1 MADKHPGYMTTFKER
16 LSYWTY
22 FIGQNIYYN
31 ITAAFISTYLAMQGV
46 NLAKVAIVLLIV
58 KIWDAVNDPIFGFI
72 FDKVKFKNGQKSLP
86 WLRISTALIPIV
98 TIILFSIPSA
108 LGETGKLVWFGVA
121 YVLWDTVYTLT
132 DIPAYAMLNTMTDN
146 LPERNTLLSVNRVF
160 SGAGVLIYGVVLPI
174 LISENVGMSASL
186 AIATLS
192 IFSALTMVPLSLNC
206 KERNY
211 KPEEEDENFSPRQMF
226 SYLGKNKYLLP
237 YSGGYCATD
246 ALKTSAA
253 VTLFVSFYLFGNS
266 LYSIVLNLLNMVPG
280 VFAAMLMPT
289 ILKKLDKFKTLFWC
303 NIVNI
308 ILGLVIFFV
317 GYENRALFLTLTCV
331 RTIPMSI
338 VGILA
343 FMFTPDCAEY
353 GQYKSGISAK
363 GITFAIQTFSVK
375 ITAAVSSSLAL
386 ALLGCFHW
394 ISVEA
399 ESFEMLKA
407 LNIQQSA
414 GALEGLWIVYA
425 LVPVIGMI
433 ISTFFYLGYKLND
446 KDVQI
451 MARCNAGEITRE
463 EAQLLTRFNCG
474 TGKYYPVYLVI
485 LERLDSHCHRKISLS
500 RSRRTNAHYNGVLGY
515 SINIFLLS
523 HRFRLNRFPHD
534 RMTDY
539 ITI

>member
-211 KPEEEDENFSPRQMF
+211 KPEEEDENFSPQADVLLSGEKQVPADLLRR
-226 SYLGKNKYLLP
+226 LLRHRCAENLRRRDAVRLLLP
-237 YSGGYCATD
+237 VRQLPLLHRAEPAEHGAGGFRRHAH
-246 ALKTSAA
+246 AHH
-253 VTLFVSFYLFGNS
+253 
-266 LYSIVLNLLNMVPG
+266 P
-280 VFAAMLMPT
+280 
-289 ILKKLDKFKTLFWC
+289 
-303 NIVNI
+303 
-308 ILGLVIFFV
+308 
-317 GYENRALFLTLTCV
+317 E
-331 RTIPMSI
+331 
-338 VGILA
+338 
-343 FMFTPDCAEY
+343 
-353 GQYKSGISAK
+353 
-363 GITFAIQTFSVK
+363 
-375 ITAAVSSSLAL
+375 
-386 ALLGCFHW
+386 
-394 ISVEA
+394 
-399 ESFEMLKA
+399 KA
-407 LNIQQSA
+407 
-414 GALEGLWIVYA
+414 G
-425 LVPVIGMI
+425 
-433 ISTFFYLGYKLND
+433 
-446 KDVQI
+446 
-451 MARCNAGEITRE
+451 
-463 EAQLLTRFNCG
+463 
-474 TGKYYPVYLVI
+474 
-485 LERLDSHCHRKISLS
+485 
-500 RSRRTNAHYNGVLGY
+500 
-515 SINIFLLS
+515 
-523 HRFRLNRFPHD
+523 
-534 RMTDY
+534 
-539 ITI
+539 

>member
-1 MADKHPGYMTTFKER
+1 MKNQPQGYMTTFGER
-16 LSYWTY
+16 VSYWSY

-46 NLAKVAIVLLIV
+46 SLAKVAVVLLIV
-58 KIWDAVNDPIFGFI
+58 KIWDAVNDPIFGYI

-86 WLRISTALIPIV
+86 WLRISTLLIPVV
-98 TIILFSIPSA
+98 TIVLFAIPS
-108 LGETGKLVWFGVA
+108 GMSETGKLIWFGVA
-121 YVLWDTVYTLT
+121 YVMWDTVYTLT
-132 DIPAYAMLNTMTDN
+132 DVPAYAMLNTMTDN
-146 LPERNTLLSVNRVF
+146 LSERNLLLSVNRVF

-174 LISENVGMSASL
+174 LISENVGMSASW
-186 AIATLS
+186 AIAVLS
-192 IFSALTMVPLSLNC
+192 IFSALTMLPLSLNC

-211 KPEEEDENFSPRQMF
+211 KPEEEDESFSPRQMLR
-226 SYLGKNKYLLP
+226 YLGSNKYLLR
-237 YSGGYCATD
+237 YYGGYMATD
-246 ALKTSAA
+246 ALKTSGA
-253 VTLFVSFYLFGNS
+253 VLMFVSFYLFHNS
-266 LYSIVLNLLNMVPG
+266 LYSVVLNILNMVPG

-308 ILGLVIFFV
+308 LLGLVIYFA
-317 GYENRALFLTLTCV
+317 GYENHILFLVLTCV

-353 GQYKSGISAK
+353 GQFKTGISAK

-386 ALLGCFHW
+386 VVLGLFQW

-399 ESFEMLKA
+399 ESFEDLAAMGVSQSSTA
-407 LNIQQSA
+407 LN
-414 GALEGLWIVYA
+414 GLWIVYA

-433 ISTFFYLGYKLND
+433 ISTFFYMGYHLND

-451 MARCNAGEITRE
+451 MAKCNSGEISRE
-463 EAQLLTRFNCG
+463 EAESL
-474 TGKYYPVYLVI
+474 
-485 LERLDSHCHRKISLS
+485 LS
-500 RSRRTNAHYNGVLGY
+500 RKY
-515 SINIFLLS
+515 
-523 HRFRLNRFPHD
+523 
-534 RMTDY
+534 
-539 ITI
+539 